1 MGTARGV
8 NEDGKITISLGTGNL
23 ATLKGV
29 RFEKYTDTSRLV
41 YSIGTV
47 SSDGE

>member
-1 MGTARGV
+1 MGGTGGV

-29 RFEKYTDTSRLV
+29 KLEKCTDTQ
-41 YSIGTV
+41 
-47 SSDGE
+47 